1 MSLIVEGGRVPA
13 GWTKRET
20 SRAAKSPNGAYD
32 GFEKGVRLA
41 LINNMPDSALEDTE
55 LQFFELLDSA
65 SGNIPV
71 YVKLYSLTGVP
82 RSERGQQHLE
92 SFYFDCADLWQSRFD
107 GAIITGTEPK
117 QANLREEPYWK
128 QLTEVLDWAERNTSS
143 TILSCLAAHASV
155 LYSDNISRYRLPD
168 KQFGVF
174 QSRKADRHPFTRE
187 LPEISRFPH
196 SRWNEVQ
203 ETDLTAAGYS
213 VLTKSTEAGVD
224 LFTKKK
230 GQQSLFVYF
239 QGHPEYN
246 ADTLAKEYRRDI
258 KRFLR
263 GERDTYPSMP
273 LGYFD
278 IATVAVLQRFQKSA
292 ISDRCEEMMASFP
305 SSVYENLQNTWRLS
319 ALGAYRNW
327 LGYVISNKTAGSLF
341 TSMSSSFYRDDQGKR
356 GATNFI

>member
-13 GWTKRET
+13 CWAEREK
-20 SRAAKSPNGAYD
+20 SRIASSNGAY
-32 GFEKGVRLA
+32 GRFEKGVRLA

-65 SGNIPV
+65 SGDIPV
-71 YVKLYSLTGVP
+71 YVKLHSLTGVP
-82 RSERGQQHLE
+82 RSERGRQHLE
-92 SFYFDCADLWQSRFD
+92 SLYFDCADLWQSRFD
-107 GAIITGTEPK
+107 GAIVTGTEPK
-117 QANLREEPYWK
+117 QSNLREEPYWK

-155 LYSDNISRYRLPD
+155 LYSDNIRRHRLPD
-168 KQFGVF
+168 KRFGVF
-174 QSRKADRHPFTRE
+174 QSRKTSSHHLTRE
-187 LPEISRFPH
+187 LPDITRFPH

-213 VLTKSTEAGVD
+213 VLTKSAEAGVD

-230 GQQSLFVYF
+230 GPSLFVYF

-246 ADTLAKEYRRDI
+246 AETLAKEYRRDI

-278 IATVAVLQRFQKSA
+278 IAAVAVLQRFQRSA
-292 ISDRCEEMMASFP
+292 VADRREEMMASFP
-305 SSVYENLQNTWRLS
+305 NSVYKNLQNTWHSS

-327 LGYVISNKTAGSLF
+327 LRYVILNKAASSLF
-341 TSMSSSFYRDDQGKR
+341 TTMTSSLYSADQRKR
-356 GATNFI
+356 TAPRFI